1 MLSLLIILNSLL
13 VIHLGLLDF
22 DWYSVSHILIIRLS
36 LWLILNYLSWII
48 FTILSINNWSLEL
61 EIILL
66 NTSLTSLFSLYLF
79 LLFLLV
85 KIIFNR
91 YLWWLLHINIW
102 FILKLL
108 SLLLNIILWIITF
121 SDLLKSLELFFKFIW
136 LTSWLLIS
144 KYFLRTF
151 IFCLI
156 HSLIFTS

>member
-22 DWYSVSHILIIRLS
+22 DWYSVSHICIIRLYS
-36 LWLILNYLSWII
+36 LWLILNYLFLII
-48 FTILSINNWSLEL
+48 FSILSINNWSLEL

-66 NTSLTSLFSLYLF
+66 DSSLTSLFNLC
-79 LLFLLV
+79 LFLLV

-91 YLWWLLHINIW
+91 NLWWLFHSSCW

-144 KYFLRTF
+144 KYFLRTL